1 MRATPT
7 LGVVYR
13 PGHFDV
19 PVRRVLLPRTRHHVY
34 YAVEQHV
41 VVVLSVWG
49 AQQLH
54 DSGLWP
60 GRDPRPPSVA
70 WTGPM
75 MRRRRRFGRG
85 VGLLR
90 AVDATAAASPSGRH
104 TPASIGAEGGPRSTR
119 SRSSAP

>member
-1 MRATPT
+1 MKVRLTPRALAEAKRIKTWWRQNRRAAPALFEQELKAALAQMRATPT

-54 DSGLWP
+54 DPVL
-60 GRDPRPPSVA
+60 
-70 WTGPM
+70 
-75 MRRRRRFGRG
+75 
-85 VGLLR
+85 
-90 AVDATAAASPSGRH
+90 
-104 TPASIGAEGGPRSTR
+104 
-119 SRSSAP
+119 